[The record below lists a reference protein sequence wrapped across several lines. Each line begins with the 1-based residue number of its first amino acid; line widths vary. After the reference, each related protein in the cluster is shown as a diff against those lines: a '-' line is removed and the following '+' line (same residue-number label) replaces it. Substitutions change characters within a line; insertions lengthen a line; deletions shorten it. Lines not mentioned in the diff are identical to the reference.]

1 MATLNPYE
9 EARLYTTASE
19 REQWENLATL
29 FSLIVTLDYLE
40 LAYVRGGVSE
50 AAYTPACTR
59 LLAQYKTA
67 LKLVTAPPTGFGAA
81 ATGAGAGAG
90 SSRPPP
96 VQGLDEFM
104 RMYKMDMP
112 AAHHRLLVGIPAT
125 IEHGSSSSSSAG
137 AGNGS
142 GGNAAPGPRG
152 TGGHTG
158 IGSAN
163 GGHHHHHL
171 ANGSTHASPHGL
183 SGGGGGGG
191 TGGANGGG
199 RERAKQVAETTQAF
213 ITFTDALKLKLRAKD
228 SLHPLLSELVV
239 CYTRNGESSGAVN
252 EEGRA
257 KMLHWLIQLNQMRAS
272 DEIDE
277 EQARQ
282 LLFDIE
288 GTYNEWFRSLQDE

>member
-9 EARLYTTASE
+9 EARLYTTSSE
-19 REQWENLATL
+19 REQWENFATL

-40 LAYVRGGVSE
+40 LAYVRGGVTE

-67 LKLVTAPPTGFGAA
+67 LKLVLGSPSSAA
-81 ATGAGAGAG
+81 LQGR
-90 SSRPPP
+90 SRPPP
-96 VQGLDEFM
+96 VEGLDEFM

-112 AAHHRLLVGIPAT
+112 AAHHRLLIGVPAT
-125 IEHGSSSSSSAG
+125 IEHGNNNPSDSRAPNQHNN
-137 AGNGS
+137 NGT
-142 GGNAAPGPRG
+142 N
-152 TGGHTG
+152 HNH
-158 IGSAN
+158 N
-163 GGHHHHHL
+163 GG
-171 ANGSTHASPHGL
+171 P
-183 SGGGGGGG
+183 
-191 TGGANGGG
+191 NGGPMPSG

-239 CYTRNGESSGAVN
+239 CYTRSGEGAGSVN

-257 KMLHWLIQLNQMRAS
+257 KMLHWLIKMNQMRAS
-272 DEIDE
+272 EEIDE

-282 LLFDIE
+282 LLFEIE
-288 GTYNEWFRSLQDE
+288 GAYNDWFRSLQDV

>member
-19 REQWENLATL
+19 REQWENSATL

-50 AAYTPACTR
+50 SAYTPACTR

-67 LKLVTAPPTGFGAA
+67 LKLVMQPG
-81 ATGAGAGAG
+81 GAGYAGPAG
-90 SSRPPP
+90 MALAGSRPPA
-96 VQGLDEFM
+96 VHGLDDFM
-104 RMYKMDMP
+104 RMYNMDMP
-112 AAHHRLLVGIPAT
+112 AAHHRLLVGVPAT
-125 IEHGSSSSSSAG
+125 VEHGSTSLSHSNG
-137 AGNGS
+137 AGS
-142 GGNAAPGPRG
+142 TTTGNL
-152 TGGHTG
+152 
-158 IGSAN
+158 SAN
-163 GGHHHHHL
+163 GG
-171 ANGSTHASPHGL
+171 
-183 SGGGGGGG
+183 G
-191 TGGANGGG
+191 TSSG
-199 RERAKQVAETTQAF
+199 RERVKQVAETTQAF

-239 CYTRNGESSGAVN
+239 CYTRSGEGNGGVD
-252 EEGRA
+252 EEWRA
-257 KMLHWLIQLNQMRAS
+257 KMLHWLIKLNQMRAS

-288 GTYNEWFRSLQDE
+288 GAYNDWFRSLQDP

>member
-9 EARLYTTASE
+9 EARLYNTASE

-29 FSLIVTLDYLE
+29 FSIIVTLDYLE

-67 LKLVTAPPTGFGAA
+67 LKLVTQPLLAGPSSSSTGVGSANFL
-81 ATGAGAGAG
+81 AGG
-90 SSRPPP
+90 SKPPP

-104 RMYKMDMP
+104 RMYNMDMP
-112 AAHHRLLVGIPAT
+112 AAHHRLLVGVPAT
-125 IEHGSSSSSSAG
+125 VEHGAASSSSPSGLNSAGMSSASQPNGG
-137 AGNGS
+137 AHFTANNGGSISNGGQGGS
-142 GGNAAPGPRG
+142 GSG
-152 TGGHTG
+152 
-158 IGSAN
+158 
-163 GGHHHHHL
+163 
-171 ANGSTHASPHGL
+171 
-183 SGGGGGGG
+183 SGGGGSS
-191 TGGANGGG
+191 

-213 ITFTDALKLKLRAKD
+213 ITFLDALKLKLRAKD

-239 CYTRNGESSGAVN
+239 CYTRCGEGTGGMN
-252 EEGRA
+252 EEARA

-282 LLFDIE
+282 LLFEIE
-288 GTYNEWFRSLQDE
+288 GAYQEWFRSLQDS